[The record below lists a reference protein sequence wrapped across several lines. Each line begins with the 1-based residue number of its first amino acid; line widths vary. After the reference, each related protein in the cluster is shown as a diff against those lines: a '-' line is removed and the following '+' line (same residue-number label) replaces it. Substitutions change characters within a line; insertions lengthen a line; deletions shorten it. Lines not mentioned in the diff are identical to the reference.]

1 MSAEVPAD
9 LTAATDLLAVVRLL
23 VDDPKE
29 ARVDAVAQGPD
40 QLLEIRVQS
49 ADRGKI
55 IGRRGRTIEALRVL
69 TDIRGEREGQSY
81 EVEVSDD

>member
-1 MSAEVPAD
+1 MT
-9 LTAATDLLAVVRLL
+9 TAADLLAVVRLL

-69 TDIRGEREGQSY
+69 TDIRGEREGQSS
-81 EVEVSDD
+81 EVEVLDD